1 MRRCFARVEKKA
13 AFATWMARAR
23 KAILHDVSGR
33 LTLAQQHGEAM
44 RVAEAATRDR
54 SAARAVEDR
63 EQIERHAARVSEAE
77 EEVRVLH
84 IAPLPIGSTHCSAA
98 ICTLSP
104 ETLIETLATAV
115 SLCCVLKVQAARL
128 ELENVKTAMRERMLA
143 HLHAQSVHDRR
154 HATHMLSKPHTCSA
168 SHTCSAFLSLIHVAT
183 RLQHCPM
190 RLYSAC
196 ARSPS
201 LVASLCVSPPL
212 HRFTVARQVR
222 RQRVAGMLHL
232 WSSWAHACQIASV
245 VKRQGS
251 AREQAVAA
259 FRKGRHPVAP
269 AFVAWRARWRLQV
282 EARAMMRKEAFD
294 EKRTTLPGGEV
305 VPTME
310 EKLEVS
316 GEGVGSRMIPCVQEK
331 QREES
336 SLFLPPLSLRP
347 CDHLSSPPT
356 LPSPP

>member
-84 IAPLPIGSTHCSAA
+84 IAPLPIGPTHCSAA

-115 SLCCVLKVQAARL
+115 LLCCVLKVQAARL

-190 RLYSAC
+190 RPLLCLCSQPFTRRFIVCVTTSSSLHRRAAGASSASGRYAAPLVELGPRVPDCECREEARQREGASRGGVSQEATPSRAGLRGVAC
-196 ARSPS
+196 AMAA
-201 LVASLCVSPPL
+201 ASRGEGDDAKGS
-212 HRFTVARQVR
+212 FR
-222 RQRVAGMLHL
+222 REEDDWGG
-232 WSSWAHACQIASV
+232 
-245 VKRQGS
+245 GS
-251 AREQAVAA
+251 NHGG
-259 FRKGRHPVAP
+259 K
-269 AFVAWRARWRLQV
+269 
-282 EARAMMRKEAFD
+282 
-294 EKRTTLPGGEV
+294 TGGERRGRAH
-305 VPTME
+305 E
-310 EKLEVS
+310 
-316 GEGVGSRMIPCVQEK
+316 
-331 QREES
+331 
-336 SLFLPPLSLRP
+336 
-347 CDHLSSPPT
+347 
-356 LPSPP
+356 

>member
-168 SHTCSAFLSLIHVAT
+168 SHTRAQQATHVLSKPHMLSVSLIDPRCNALAT
-183 RLQHCPM
+183 LPDAPLLCLCSQPFTRRFIVCVTTSSSLHRRAAGASSASGRYAAPLVELGPRVPDCECREEARQRKGASRGGVSQGATPS
-190 RLYSAC
+190 RAGLRGVAC
-196 ARSPS
+196 AMAAASRGEGDDAKGSFRREEDDSARWGGGSNHGGKTGGERRGRGLTNDSMRAREAERRILFVPPSTLPPS
-201 LVASLCVSPPL
+201 L
-212 HRFTVARQVR
+212 
-222 RQRVAGMLHL
+222 
-232 WSSWAHACQIASV
+232 
-245 VKRQGS
+245 
-251 AREQAVAA
+251 
-259 FRKGRHPVAP
+259 
-269 AFVAWRARWRLQV
+269 
-282 EARAMMRKEAFD
+282 
-294 EKRTTLPGGEV
+294 
-305 VPTME
+305 
-310 EKLEVS
+310 
-316 GEGVGSRMIPCVQEK
+316 
-331 QREES
+331 
-336 SLFLPPLSLRP
+336 
-347 CDHLSSPPT
+347 
-356 LPSPP
+356 